1 MSVGKSRLGAV
12 PLPQAQTPAVRP
24 PAARPVMA
32 TTARTGR
39 FASVPTVDRV
49 AAAGDVSEVYRRGSV
64 ALVELLAP
72 ACCLIFDRD
81 EFGQLGVAYRLNLP
95 EREEPQLGPADVM
108 HLVQGWWLTTLQ
120 AAGPLTSPRAHPL
133 VGHPTTLAIPL
144 VANESLHGFVVLQE
158 CARALD
164 PEIERETIAIATT
177 VSLTLH
183 TLVLRASLTRAITP
197 EQLEE
202 AITQER
208 RRIARE
214 IHDGVAQSLA
224 YLNLKTELLDRLVAR
239 DPAAAREQA
248 AVVRQL
254 LQSAMTDLRR
264 CIGDLRRPAT
274 SQGPAMTAQLRS
286 LASSLGEMPNLELAL
301 QQVSGARLAPE
312 VERTVIGIVREALHN
327 IRKHADA
334 SSVRVEVAREDDAL
348 HLQVSDDG
356 RGFRPDDLA
365 NQSGQHFGMSQMR
378 ELAQEMGGHL
388 FIDSQPGTGT
398 RIEALIPLRQPK
410 AQTPPTGGNGNSAV

>member
-1 MSVGKSRLGAV
+1 MSVGNTKIG
-12 PLPQAQTPAVRP
+12 PLPVPKAQQ
-24 PAARPVMA
+24 PAARPAALASAVRA
-32 TTARTGR
+32 TR
-39 FASVPTVDRV
+39 FAGVPTVDRI
-49 AAAGDVSEVYRRGSV
+49 AAATDVSEAYRRGSV
-64 ALVELLAP
+64 ALIELLAP
-72 ACCLIFDRD
+72 ACALIFDRD
-81 EFGQLGVAYRLNLP
+81 EFGQLGLAYRLNLP
-95 EREEPQLGPADVM
+95 ERDEPELGPAEVM
-108 HLVQGWWLTTLQ
+108 DQVQGWWLATIQ
-120 AAGPLTSPRAHPL
+120 ASGPLTSPRPQALP
-133 VGHPTTLAIPL
+133 GQAGTFIIPL
-144 VANESLHGFVVLQE
+144 VASESLHGFMVLQE
-158 CARALD
+158 CERGLD
-164 PEIERETIAIATT
+164 AEIEREAIAVATT

-183 TLVLRASLTRAITP
+183 SLVLRASLTRAITP

-274 SQGPAMTAQLRS
+274 GQGPAMTAQLRS
-286 LASSLGEMPNLELAL
+286 LASALGEMPNLELAL

-327 IRKHADA
+327 IRKHAEA
-334 SSVRVEVAREDDAL
+334 NSVRVEVAREDDAL
-348 HLQVSDDG
+348 HLQVIDDG
-356 RGFRPDDLA
+356 RGFQPDDTGTEA
-365 NQSGQHFGMSQMR
+365 GQHFGLTQMR

-388 FIDSQPGTGT
+388 FIDSQPGSGT
-398 RIEALIPLRQPK
+398 RIEALIPLRAGTPA
-410 AQTPPTGGNGNSAV
+410 AQQPTGNSSG

>member
-1 MSVGKSRLGAV
+1 MSVGNTRIG
-12 PLPQAQTPAVRP
+12 PLPAPKAQQPVARPAVV
-24 PAARPVMA
+24 ANGARAP
-32 TTARTGR
+32 R
-39 FASVPTVDRV
+39 FAGVPTVDRI
-49 AAAGDVSEVYRRGSV
+49 AAASDVSEAYRRGSV
-64 ALVELLAP
+64 ALIELLAP

-81 EFGQLGVAYRLNLP
+81 EFGQLGLAYRLNLP
-95 EREEPQLGPADVM
+95 EREEPELGPADVM
-108 HLVQGWWLTTLQ
+108 DQVQGWWLATLQ
-120 AAGPLTSPRAHPL
+120 TSGPLTSPRPQALPGQAST
-133 VGHPTTLAIPL
+133 VVIPL
-144 VANESLHGFVVLQE
+144 VASESLHGFVVLQE
-158 CARALD
+158 CERGLD
-164 PEIERETIAIATT
+164 PEVERETIAIATT

-183 TLVLRASLTRAITP
+183 SLVLRASLTRAITP

-274 SQGPAMTAQLRS
+274 GQGPAMTSQLRS

-301 QQVSGARLAPE
+301 QQVSGTRLAPE
-312 VERTVIGIVREALHN
+312 VERTVIGIVREALQN

-334 SSVRVEVAREDDAL
+334 NSVRVEVAREDDAL
-348 HLQVSDDG
+348 HLQVIDDG
-356 RGFRPDDLA
+356 RGFHPDDLA
-365 NQSGQHFGMSQMR
+365 AQAGQHFGLTQMR

-388 FIDSQPGTGT
+388 FIDSQQGAGT
-398 RIEALIPLRQPK
+398 RIEALIPLRAATPA
-410 AQTPPTGGNGNSAV
+410 AQQSTGNSSG

>member
-1 MSVGKSRLGAV
+1 MSVGNAKIGAV
-12 PLPQAQTPAVRP
+12 PLTKGQQPSARPAVA
-24 PAARPVMA
+24 AARS
-32 TTARTGR
+32 TR
-39 FASVPTVDRV
+39 FAGVPTVDRI
-49 AAAGDVSEVYRRGSV
+49 AAASDVAEAYRRGSV
-64 ALVELLAP
+64 ALVELLGP
-72 ACCLIFDRD
+72 SCCLIFDRD
-81 EFGQLGVAYRLNLP
+81 EFGQLGLAYRLNLP
-95 EREEPQLGPADVM
+95 EREEPELGPADVM
-108 HLVQGWWLTTLQ
+108 DQVQGWWLATLQ
-120 AAGPLTSPRAHPL
+120 ASGPLTSPRPQVL
-133 VGHPTTLAIPL
+133 PGHPSTLIIPL
-144 VANESLHGFVVLQE
+144 VASESLHGFVVLQE
-158 CARALD
+158 CERGLD

-183 TLVLRASLTRAITP
+183 SIVLRASLTRAITP

-274 SQGPAMTAQLRS
+274 GQGPAMTSQLRS

-301 QQVSGARLAPE
+301 QQVSGTRLAPE
-312 VERTVIGIVREALHN
+312 VERTVIGIVREALQN

-334 SSVRVEVAREDDAL
+334 TSVRVEVAREDDAL
-348 HLQVSDDG
+348 HLQVIDDG
-356 RGFRPDDLA
+356 RGFHPDDLA
-365 NQSGQHFGMSQMR
+365 AQAGQHFGLTQMR

-388 FIDSQPGTGT
+388 FIDSQQGTGT
-398 RIEALIPLRQPK
+398 RIEALIPLRAGAMATQ
-410 AQTPPTGGNGNSAV
+410 QTGGNSSG

>member
-1 MSVGKSRLGAV
+1 MSVGKSKIGPI
-12 PLPQAQTPAVRP
+12 PLPSDMRQQSATRPAIAGAPR
-24 PAARPVMA
+24 A
-32 TTARTGR
+32 TR
-39 FASVPTVDRV
+39 FAGVPTVDRI

-64 ALVELLAP
+64 ALIELLAP
-72 ACCLIFDRD
+72 SCCLIFDRD
-81 EFGQLGVAYRLNLP
+81 EFGQLGLAYRLNLP
-95 EREEPQLGPADVM
+95 EREEPELGPADVM
-108 HLVQGWWLTTLQ
+108 DQVQGWWLATLQ
-120 AAGPLTSPRAHPL
+120 ALGPLTSPRPQVLPDYAST
-133 VGHPTTLAIPL
+133 VIIPL
-144 VANESLHGFVVLQE
+144 VASETLHGFMVLQDCE
-158 CARALD
+158 RALD
-164 PEIERETIAIATT
+164 GEIERESIAVATT

-183 TLVLRASLTRAITP
+183 TIVLRASLTRAVTP

-274 SQGPAMTAQLRS
+274 GQGPAMTSQLRT

-348 HLQVSDDG
+348 HLQVIDDG
-356 RGFRPDDLA
+356 RGFRPDDLGD
-365 NQSGQHFGMSQMR
+365 QSEQHFGMTQMR

-388 FIDSQPGTGT
+388 FIDSQPGSGT
-398 RIEALIPLRQPK
+398 RIEALIPLRSGQPL
-410 AQTPPTGGNGNSAV
+410 PERPTGNGTG

>member
-1 MSVGKSRLGAV
+1 MSVGKSRMGAMPSPKV
-12 PLPQAQTPAVRP
+12 QQPVAHPAV
-24 PAARPVMA
+24 ANA
-32 TTARTGR
+32 TRTAR
-39 FASVPTVDRV
+39 FAAVPTVDRI
-49 AAAGDVSEVYRRGSV
+49 AAATDVSEVYRRGSV

-81 EFGQLGVAYRLNLP
+81 EFGQLGLAYRLNLP
-95 EREEPQLGPADVM
+95 DRAEPGLGPADAM
-108 HLVQGWWLTTLQ
+108 EQVQGWWLATLQ
-120 AAGPLTSPRAHPL
+120 ASGPLSSPRPQALPDQP
-133 VGHPTTLAIPL
+133 GTLIIPL
-144 VANESLHGFVVLQE
+144 VASESLHGFVVVQE
-158 CARALD
+158 CERALD
-164 PEIERETIAIATT
+164 PEIEREAIGIATT

-183 TLVLRASLTRAITP
+183 AIVLRASLARAVTP

-254 LQSAMTDLRR
+254 LQGAMTDLRR

-274 SQGPAMTAQLRS
+274 GQGPAMTSQLRS
-286 LASSLGEMPNLELAL
+286 LANSLGEMPNLELAL

-334 SSVRVEVAREDDAL
+334 NSVRVEVAREDDAL
-348 HLQVSDDG
+348 HLQVIDDG
-356 RGFRPDDLA
+356 RGFQPDDLVDQA
-365 NQSGQHFGMSQMR
+365 EQHFGMTQMR

-388 FIDSQPGTGT
+388 FIDSQPGSGT
-398 RIEALIPLRQPK
+398 RIEALIPLRPGQPL
-410 AQTPPTGGNGNSAV
+410 PERPTGKGND